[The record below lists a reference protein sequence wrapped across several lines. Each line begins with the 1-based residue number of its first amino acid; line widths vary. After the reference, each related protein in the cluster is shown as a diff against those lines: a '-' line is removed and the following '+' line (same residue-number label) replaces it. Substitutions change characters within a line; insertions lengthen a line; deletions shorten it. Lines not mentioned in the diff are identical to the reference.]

1 MGGSTLVYIH
11 VLYCHKR
18 FNQYSAHKKDVAI
31 FFSLNS
37 QTYKPNQEGNKL
49 QGIVTGLSHAPTSHE
64 VLHELGD
71 SPAVT
76 ILFCVRV
83 VVSGH

>member
-1 MGGSTLVYIH
+1 MVVGGSTLVYIH

-37 QTYKPNQEGNKL
+37 QTYSC
-49 QGIVTGLSHAPTSHE
+49 I
-64 VLHELGD
+64 
-71 SPAVT
+71 SPIKKA
-76 ILFCVRV
+76 INSRV
-83 VVSGH
+83 